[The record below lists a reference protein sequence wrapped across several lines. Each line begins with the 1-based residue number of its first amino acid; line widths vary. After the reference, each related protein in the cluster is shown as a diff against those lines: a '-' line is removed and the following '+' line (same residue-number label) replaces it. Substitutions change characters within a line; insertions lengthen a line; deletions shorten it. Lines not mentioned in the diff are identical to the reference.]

1 MLEEPSD
8 EQEAVL
14 SRLLARADRT
24 IVMAATGAEI
34 LKRRYGVSPDR
45 ISVIP
50 HGVPDRPLRNPD
62 ELKPQ
67 FGWQGRK
74 VLMTFGLIA
83 PDKGI
88 RHMIEAMPAIVEAN
102 IPTHST
108 RSSAQP
114 IPIWSA
120 IEGESHRTML
130 IDLARELGVE
140 DHVRFVDRFVEQ
152 EELLDMLQAADIYVT
167 PYLNMAQVTS
177 GTLSLCGR
185 GREAGHCYAL
195 CPCPRDIG
203 RRPWPDRPAGRPGR
217 LGGGC
222 DRTVVE

>member
-1 MLEEPSD
+1 MLEEPND

-14 SRLLARADRT
+14 TRLIARADRT

-50 HGVPDRPLRNPD
+50 HGVPDRRQRDPD

-74 VLMTFGLIA
+74 VLMTFGLIT

-88 RHMIEAMPAIVEAN
+88 RHMIEAMPAIVRQHPDALYEIVGA
-102 IPTHST
+102 THPNLV
-108 RSSAQP
+108 RNQ
-114 IPIWSA
+114 
-120 IEGESHRTML
+120 GECHRTML

-177 GTLSLCGR
+177 GTLSYAVAVGKPVIATPYVHA
-185 GREAGHCYAL
+185 REILADGHGL
-195 CPCPRDIG
+195 IVPPGD
-203 RRPWPDRPAGRPGR
+203 PDS

-222 DRTVVE
+222 DRPAFE